1 VQSSD
6 AENDTLGQYSAQLH
20 RQAHDIRVFMQ
31 DEAVMLSPGIDF
43 SEIPGLSYEL
53 KERLK
58 EARPMTVVS
67 LCLLLGPLVDVVNP

>member
-1 VQSSD
+1 M
-6 AENDTLGQYSAQLH
+6 H

-31 DEAVMLSPGIDF
+31 DETTMLPPDLDF

-67 LCLLLGPLVDVVNP
+67 LCLIVLTTR

>member
-1 VQSSD
+1 
-6 AENDTLGQYSAQLH
+6 
-20 RQAHDIRVFMQ
+20 MQ
-31 DEAVMLSPGIDF
+31 DETTMLPPDLDF

-67 LCLLLGPLVDVVNP
+67 LCLIVLTTR